1 MAVGLPGSSTSIYSG
16 TTACPAAAGAG
27 KEQRK
32 QRLTM
37 EIYFPENP
45 HIYSGKSPDSINIF
59 ICAIRQRK
67 SIIFYKKTSL
77 HRPWT
82 SPPPEVGPWEA

>member
-27 KEQRK
+27 KE